1 MYCAVE
7 TKQNDGRT
15 TYRIAAVIQRNLRS
29 GIIVKKVQNEVR
41 RYLLGQ
47 MEEAEQERIELRLLT
62 DPSFG
67 EEFDT
72 VVDELTDQYVRDELT
87 DDERKDAEK
96 HFLSTAERKQKLE
109 FATELLSHADAERGE
124 RTERSQVATVRP
136 IVAPATP
143 SLLDQIRAFWR
154 RPSLAHGGLIAA
166 VLLVVAGLVFFLLSF
181 GSSSEYMALNVPL
194 SSSDR
199 AESVAPVSAQLA
211 GAGLEL
217 NLPIPEQVK
226 DAKDFRLKLS
236 DENGVER
243 DLTIVE
249 RTDKAIKVRIP
260 AAWLSRGS
268 YVIHLSRVN
277 PDGSAER
284 VRGSYNFVVE

>member
-1 MYCAVE
+1 MQ
-7 TKQNDGRT
+7 K
-15 TYRIAAVIQRNLRS
+15 
-29 GIIVKKVQNEVR
+29 EVR

-47 MEEAEQERIELRLLT
+47 LETAEQERIELQLLT

-87 DDERKDAEK
+87 DDERKRAEK
-96 HFLSTAERKQKLE
+96 YFLNTRVRQQKLE
-109 FATELLSHADAERGE
+109 FAKELLSHAEAERSE
-124 RTERSQVATVRP
+124 PAQMTVAQ
-136 IVAPATP
+136 PASP

-154 RPSLAHGGLIAA
+154 RPSYAHVGLSAA
-166 VLLVVAGLVFFLLSF
+166 VVLVVAGLIFFLLSF
-181 GSSSEYMALNVPL
+181 GSSSPQYTAINVPL

-199 AESVAPVSAQLA
+199 AQSIAPVSAQLA

-217 NLPIPEQVK
+217 DLPLPEQVK
-226 DAKDFRLKLS
+226 DAKDFRLKLV

-243 DLTIVE
+243 DLTIAE
-249 RTDKAIKVRIP
+249 RTDQKVKVRIP
-260 AAWLSRGS
+260 AEWLSRGS
-268 YVIHLSRVN
+268 YVIQLSVVKA
-277 PDGSAER
+277 DGTAER

>member
-1 MYCAVE
+1 MQ
-7 TKQNDGRT
+7 K
-15 TYRIAAVIQRNLRS
+15 
-29 GIIVKKVQNEVR
+29 EVR

-47 MEEAEQERIELRLLT
+47 LETAEQERIELQLLT
-62 DPSFG
+62 DSSFG

-87 DDERKDAEK
+87 DDERKRAEK
-96 HFLSTAERKQKLE
+96 YFLNTPVRQQKLE
-109 FATELLSHADAERGE
+109 FAKELLSHADAERGE
-124 RTERSQVATVRP
+124 PAQMSARPVAQ
-136 IVAPATP
+136 PASP

-154 RPSLAHGGLIAA
+154 RPSYAHVGLTAA
-166 VLLVVAGLVFFLLSF
+166 VVLVVAGLIFFLLSF
-181 GSSSEYMALNVPL
+181 GTSSPQYTAINVPL

-199 AESVAPVSAQLA
+199 AQSIAPVSAQLA

-217 NLPIPEQVK
+217 DLPLPEQTK
-226 DAKDFRLKLS
+226 DAKDLRLKLV

-243 DLTIVE
+243 DLTIAE
-249 RTDKAIKVRIP
+249 RIDQKVKVRIP

-268 YVIHLSRVN
+268 YVIQLSIVKA
-277 PDGSAER
+277 DGTAER

>member
-1 MYCAVE
+1 M
-7 TKQNDGRT
+7 
-15 TYRIAAVIQRNLRS
+15 
-29 GIIVKKVQNEVR
+29 QNEVR
-41 RYLLGQ
+41 RYLLGEL
-47 MEEAEQERIELRLLT
+47 EEAEQERIELRLLT
-62 DPSFG
+62 DPAFG

-87 DDERKDAEK
+87 VDERKRAEE
-96 HFLSTAERKQKLE
+96 HFLSTPERREKLE
-109 FATELLSHADAERGE
+109 FATELLSQADAKRGE
-124 RTERSQVATVRP
+124 RAERSQVAAVRP

-154 RPSLAHGGLIAA
+154 RPSLAQGGLIAA
-166 VLLVVAGLVFFLLSF
+166 VLLVVVGLVFVLLSF

-217 NLPIPEQVK
+217 ILPLPEQ
-226 DAKDFRLKLS
+226 AKDFKDLSLKLS

-243 DLTIVE
+243 DLTIAE
-249 RTDKAIKVRIP
+249 RTDQAIKVRIP
-260 AAWLSRGS
+260 ANWLSRGS
-268 YVIHLSRVN
+268 YVIQLSRVK

>member
-1 MYCAVE
+1 M
-7 TKQNDGRT
+7 
-15 TYRIAAVIQRNLRS
+15 
-29 GIIVKKVQNEVR
+29 
-41 RYLLGQ
+41 
-47 MEEAEQERIELRLLT
+47 LT

-72 VVDELTDQYVRDELT
+72 VVDELTDQYVRAELT
-87 DDERKDAEK
+87 VDERKRAEK
-96 HFLSTAERKQKLE
+96 HFLSAPERRGKLE

-124 RTERSQVATVRP
+124 RAERAQVATVRP
-136 IVAPATP
+136 IVVPATP

-154 RPSLAHGGLIAA
+154 RPTLAHGGLIAA
-166 VLLVVAGLVFFLLSF
+166 VLLVAVGLVFFLLSF
-181 GSSSEYMALNVPL
+181 GKSQEYMALNVPL

-217 NLPIPEQVK
+217 NLPIPEQAK
-226 DAKDFRLKLS
+226 DAKDLGLKLI

-243 DLTIVE
+243 DLTIAE

-260 AAWLSRGS
+260 ADWLSRGS
-268 YVIHLSRVN
+268 YVIQLSRVK

-284 VRGSYNFVVE
+284 VRGSYNFVIE

>member
-1 MYCAVE
+1 M
-7 TKQNDGRT
+7 
-15 TYRIAAVIQRNLRS
+15 
-29 GIIVKKVQNEVR
+29 QNEVR
-41 RYLLGQ
+41 RYLLGEL
-47 MEEAEQERIELRLLT
+47 EEAEQERIELRLLT

-87 DDERKDAEK
+87 DDERKRAEK
-96 HFLSTAERKQKLE
+96 HFLSTPERQQKLE
-109 FATELLSHADAERGE
+109 FATELLNHADAERGE
-124 RTERSQVATVRP
+124 RSQMATVRP
-136 IVAPATP
+136 VVAPAIP

-154 RPSLAHGGLIAA
+154 RPTLAHGGLIAA

-181 GSSSEYMALNVPL
+181 GKSAEYMALNVPL

-217 NLPIPEQVK
+217 NLPIPEQAK
-226 DAKDFRLKLS
+226 DAQDLKLKLI

-243 DLTIVE
+243 DLTIAE
-249 RTDKAIKVRIP
+249 RTDQAIKVRIP
-260 AAWLSRGS
+260 ADWLSRGS
-268 YVIHLSRVN
+268 YVIQLSMVK
-277 PDGSAER
+277 PDGNVER
-284 VRGSYNFVVE
+284 VRGSYNFVVQ

>member
-1 MYCAVE
+1 M
-7 TKQNDGRT
+7 
-15 TYRIAAVIQRNLRS
+15 
-29 GIIVKKVQNEVR
+29 QNEVR
-41 RYLLGQ
+41 RYLLGEL
-47 MEEAEQERIELRLLT
+47 EEAEQERIELRLLT
-62 DPSFG
+62 DLSFG

-72 VVDELTDQYVRDELT
+72 IVDELTDQYVRDELT
-87 DDERKDAEK
+87 VDERKRAEK
-96 HFLSTAERKQKLE
+96 HFLSAPERRAKLE
-109 FATELLSHADAERGE
+109 FATELLNHADAERGE
-124 RTERSQVATVRP
+124 RAERAQVATVRP

-154 RPSLAHGGLIAA
+154 RPTLAHGGLIAA
-166 VLLVVAGLVFFLLSF
+166 VMLVVVGLVFFLLSF
-181 GSSSEYMALNVPL
+181 GNSSEYVALNVPL

-217 NLPIPEQVK
+217 NLSIPEQAK
-226 DAKDFRLKLS
+226 DAKDLSLKLI

-243 DLTIVE
+243 DLTLAE

-260 AAWLSRGS
+260 ADWLSRGS
-268 YVIHLSRVN
+268 YVIQLSRVK

-284 VRGSYNFVVE
+284 VRGSYNFVIE

>member
-1 MYCAVE
+1 
-7 TKQNDGRT
+7 
-15 TYRIAAVIQRNLRS
+15 
-29 GIIVKKVQNEVR
+29 VQNEVR

-47 MEEAEQERIELRLLT
+47 LEEAEQERIELRLLT
-62 DPSFG
+62 DPAFG

-87 DDERKDAEK
+87 DEERKRAEE
-96 HFLSTAERKQKLE
+96 HFLSTPERREKLE
-109 FATELLSHADAERGE
+109 FATELLSQADAKRGQ
-124 RTERSQVATVRP
+124 RAERSQVATVRP
-136 IVAPATP
+136 VVQPATP

-154 RPSLAHGGLIAA
+154 QPSYSRLTLLAA

-181 GSSSEYMALNVPL
+181 GNSSEYMALYVPL

-199 AESVAPVSAQLA
+199 AESLAPVSAQLA

-217 NLPIPEQVK
+217 NLPLPEQVK
-226 DAKDFRLKLS
+226 NVKVTLKLV
-236 DENGVER
+236 DENGVVR
-243 DLTIVE
+243 DLTIAE
-249 RTDKAIKVRIP
+249 RLDQTIKVRIP

-268 YVIHLSRVN
+268 YVVHLSMVN
-277 PDGSAER
+277 ADGSEER

>member
-1 MYCAVE
+1 M
-7 TKQNDGRT
+7 
-15 TYRIAAVIQRNLRS
+15 
-29 GIIVKKVQNEVR
+29 QNEVR

-47 MEEAEQERIELRLLT
+47 LEEAEQERIELQLLA
-62 DPSFG
+62 DSSFG

-87 DDERKDAEK
+87 DDERKRAEK
-96 HFLSTAERKQKLE
+96 YFLNTPVRQQKLE
-109 FATELLSHADAERGE
+109 FAKELLSQAEAERGE
-124 RTERSQVATVRP
+124 SAQMATVRP
-136 IVAPATP
+136 IAQPATP

-154 RPSLAHGGLIAA
+154 RPSYAHVGLSAA

-181 GSSSEYMALNVPL
+181 GNSSSQYTAINVPL
-194 SSSDR
+194 SNSDR
-199 AESVAPVSAQLA
+199 AQSIAPVSAQVA

-217 NLPIPEQVK
+217 DLPLPAQAK
-226 DAKDFRLKLS
+226 DAKDFRLKLV

-243 DLTIVE
+243 DLTTAE
-249 RTDKAIKVRIP
+249 RTDQKIKVRIP

-268 YVIHLSRVN
+268 YVIQLSMVKPN
-277 PDGSAER
+277 GSVER